1 MTEQFYLD
9 IAALKQA
16 GTAVCLE
23 HELHDLDA
31 WVLAQLAPRSG
42 ENILNIGCDSNEQTL
57 SLARAIGQDGYIL
70 AIDRSY
76 RALNALSLRCQ
87 ESKVE
92 NHVRFLY
99 LHLDELGGHLRP
111 EDFDRALSGRA
122 LSHVKQ
128 PQALFLALRQAL
140 KPGGV
145 FFFYGPARK
154 DLVELRLFHATLR
167 NETRESREPLFIE
180 HVGAPCARD
189 VFPQVEFTRFES
201 PLRFPSPDALY
212 AYWRESDLYE
222 ETLDRDFRRAAVQH
236 FQAYTTFETAQR
248 LIGVKAING

>member
-16 GTAVCLE
+16 GTACLE
-23 HELHDLDA
+23 QELHDLDA
-31 WVLAQLAPRSG
+31 WVHAQLAPRSG
-42 ENILNIGCDSNEQTL
+42 ENIMHIGCDSNEQTL
-57 SLARAIGQDGYIL
+57 SLARTINPDGYVL

-76 RALNALSLRCQ
+76 RALSALSQRCQ
-87 ESKVE
+87 EGKVE
-92 NHVRFLY
+92 KYVRFLY
-99 LHLDELGGHLRP
+99 LDLDDLKGHLRP
-111 EDFDRALSGRA
+111 EDFDRAISGRA
-122 LSHVKQ
+122 LYHVKQ
-128 PQALFLALRQAL
+128 PQALFLAIRQAL
-140 KPGGV
+140 KPGGI
-145 FFFYGPARK
+145 FFFYGPSRK

-167 NETRESREPLFIE
+167 DETRESRALLFIE

-201 PLRFPSPDALY
+201 PLRFTSPDTLY

-222 ETLDRDFRRAAVQH
+222 EMLDGDFRRAAMQH
-236 FQAYTTFETAQR
+236 FQSHTTFETAQR